1 MKLRVLAVCTLLL
14 LAAVPSFAL
23 PLCAE
28 CTAWNTCESLP
39 GSIERCRY
47 DSFGNCYTTFERC
60 SVPREATSVLTDWK
74 VESIEV
80 SRPSIE
86 SIAVDAPAVKT
97 EAPAPAPVAELK

>member
-14 LAAVPSFAL
+14 LGAVPSFAL

-28 CTAWNTCESLP
+28 CTSWNTCESIP

-47 DSFGNCYTTFERC
+47 DLSGNCYTTFERC
-60 SVPREATSVLTDWK
+60 SVPRASTTVLTEWK

-80 SRPSIE
+80 SRPSLE
-86 SIAVDAPAVKT
+86 SIAVDAPAVK
-97 EAPAPAPVAELK
+97 APPAPAPVAAGLK